1 MTSRISL
8 MSYSLLALASCYF
21 CGVENREVAE
31 RLLMDNCVINF
42 QFSTV
47 VNASTNILTNR

>member
-1 MTSRISL
+1 

-21 CGVENREVAE
+21 CGVANREVAE
-31 RLLMDNCVINF
+31 RPLMDNCVINF